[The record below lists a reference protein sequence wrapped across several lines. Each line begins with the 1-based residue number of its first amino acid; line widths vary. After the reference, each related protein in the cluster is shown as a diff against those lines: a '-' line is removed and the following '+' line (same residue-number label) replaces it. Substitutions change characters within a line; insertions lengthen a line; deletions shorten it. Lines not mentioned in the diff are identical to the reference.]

1 LSLSFNIENQKKKRK
16 QRFTMTYIDE
26 GKACAMKTWKH
37 EAVDASGNLEILME
51 MRYSD
56 QNYSA

>member
-1 LSLSFNIENQKKKRK
+1 
-16 QRFTMTYIDE
+16 
-26 GKACAMKTWKH
+26 MKTWKH
-37 EAVDASGNLEILME
+37 KAVDASGSGNLEILME